1 MAYKKKTPEERRA
14 EIDKAF
20 KTIEENIPTALD
32 NDTFKDYLQTISK
45 FHNYS
50 INNQLLIRSQNPNVK
65 KLLRS
70 KRIEMNVK

>member
-32 NDTFKDYLQTISK
+32 NDTFKDSDSSGETT
-45 FHNYS
+45 HT
-50 INNQLLIRSQNPNVK
+50 V
-65 KLLRS
+65 LRE
-70 KRIEMNVK
+70 RA